1 MQRERQVNV
10 TGRERE
16 NIWGAKQA
24 VGREVKARVVR
35 WVLVG
40 LAAMGWVSGQA
51 ALGPRIEF
59 AEPVADLG
67 ELMAGQVVKHD
78 FVYTNVGDSTLEIRA
93 VRASCGCTTAG
104 EWERRVEPGGT
115 GRIPIQFN
123 SANFNGPVAKTV
135 MVQSNDPE
143 QGTVVLQV
151 KGKIY
156 VAVEVLPKTLAF
168 QYQSDDPVSET
179 KTVRL
184 INNLDEPLDVKVRCE
199 HAAFELEL
207 ETVRPGKEFAVHVRT
222 VPPLG
227 PGNVVV
233 PIVVETGR
241 KDLPAIQVQA
251 YAIERQAV
259 VISPRQ
265 LILPAGR
272 LTAETR
278 PSVTIRSQAK
288 QALELSEPAIDVPGA
303 EVELR
308 EMQAGRV
315 YSLTAIFPEGFEL
328 PAGRQVRLSVKSNHQ
343 RYPVIEVPVQGSRPV
358 PRSVTSAGV
367 RSLPGLTNAVVRPGA
382 VRTNAVVRPQ
392 AEQPPLIPSPLE
404 PPPRAP

>member
-1 MQRERQVNV
+1 M
-10 TGRERE
+10 
-16 NIWGAKQA
+16 
-24 VGREVKARVVR
+24 
-35 WVLVG
+35 G
-40 LAAMGWVSGQA
+40 LAALGLVMGQA
-51 ALGPRIEF
+51 AEGPRIEF
-59 AEPVADLG
+59 GEPVADLG

-168 QYQSDDPVSET
+168 QYQSDDPVAET

-184 INNLDEPLDVKVRCE
+184 INNLDEPLEVKVRCE
-199 HAAFELEL
+199 HAAFEVEV

-227 PGNVVV
+227 PGTVVA

-241 KDLPAIQVQA
+241 KDLPPIRVQA

-259 VISPRQ
+259 VVSPRQ
-265 LILPAGR
+265 LILPAGP
-272 LTAETR
+272 LSVATR
-278 PSVTIRSQAK
+278 PSVTIRSQSTK
-288 QALELSEPAIDVPGA
+288 PLELSEPTIDVPGA
-303 EVELR
+303 KVELR

-328 PAGRQVRLSVKSNHQ
+328 PAGRRVQLSVKSNHQ
-343 RYPVIEVPVQGSRPV
+343 RYPVIQVPVLGSRPV
-358 PRSVTSAGV
+358 SRSVSRTGV
-367 RSLPGLTNAVVRPGA
+367 RPLPGLTNVVVRPGA
-382 VRTNAVVRPQ
+382 VRTNAVVRQRPV
-392 AEQPPLIPSPLE
+392 APPLIPSPLE